1 MVSRTS
7 VANPSAPLRKS
18 TGLVA
23 TITRTAPVGP
33 ITRRHRSNSL
43 HVRTAADPY
52 RHAVDLDLNRS
63 STRLSLA
70 LRGFALAA
78 NRRCRRGNIHDR
90 WHELQSI
97 RLRKPNLGFSH
108 LPTPAKQLLW
118 RQSMPSRHTR
128 NRVAARHDLRDD
140 PRLVLITNRTPTAR
154 AGETFQAAR
163 RLRDNIMHCVHSKPS
178 G

>member
-23 TITRTAPVGP
+23 TIT
-33 ITRRHRSNSL
+33 
-43 HVRTAADPY
+43 RTAADPY

-78 NRRCRRGNIHDR
+78 NRRCRRGYIHDR

-108 LPTPAKQLLW
+108 LPTPAKQL
-118 RQSMPSRHTR
+118 RGDNPC
-128 NRVAARHDLRDD
+128 
-140 PRLVLITNRTPTAR
+140 RLATP
-154 AGETFQAAR
+154 ETE
-163 RLRDNIMHCVHSKPS
+163 S
-178 G
+178 